1 MREIALLFLI
11 GAFVLFVSFFLL
23 IMLCWVTITP
33 YTNYQL
39 KKKENKIQWRCQETY
54 ESRNN
59 FLNGKSD
66 IHICD
71 LSYRVIPSEVNKF
84 TRIFGSNGWKE
95 TFTDLEFKNKEDFQ
109 KFVKNFQT
117 INDIKTYNNKENGV
131 LWYEP

>member
-1 MREIALLFLI
+1 MREIAVLFLI

-84 TRIFGSNGWKE
+84 TRIFGSNHWKE
-95 TFTDLEFKNKEDFQ
+95 AFTDLEFKNKEDFQ

>member
-1 MREIALLFLI
+1 MREIAVLFLI

-33 YTNYQL
+33 YTNYKL

-84 TRIFGSNGWKE
+84 TRIFGSNHWKE
-95 TFTDLEFKNKEDFQ
+95 AFTDLEFKNKEDFQ

>member
-84 TRIFGSNGWKE
+84 TRIFGRNHWKE
-95 TFTDLEFKNKEDFQ
+95 AFTDLEFKNKEDFQ

>member
-1 MREIALLFLI
+1 MREIAELFLI

-33 YTNYQL
+33 YTNYKL

-84 TRIFGSNGWKE
+84 TRIFGSNHWKE

-131 LWYEP
+131 LWFEP

>member
-1 MREIALLFLI
+1 MREITELFLI

-39 KKKENKIQWRCQETY
+39 KKKGNKIQWRCQETY

-84 TRIFGSNGWKE
+84 TRIFGSNGWKK
-95 TFTDLEFKNKEDFQ
+95 TFTDLEFKNKKDFQ

-117 INDIKTYNNKENGV
+117 INDIKTYNNKENGI

>member
-1 MREIALLFLI
+1 MREITELFLI

-23 IMLCWVTITP
+23 IMLCWMTITP

-54 ESRNN
+54 ESRKKI
-59 FLNGKSD
+59 LNGESD
-66 IHICD
+66 VHICD
-71 LSYRVIPSEVNKF
+71 LSYRIIPSEVNRF
-84 TRIFGSNGWKE
+84 TRIFGSNNWKE
-95 TFTDLEFKNKEDFQ
+95 AFTDLEFKNKEDFQ

-117 INDIKTYNNKENGV
+117 INDIKTYNNKENGI

>member
-33 YTNYQL
+33 YTNYKL

-84 TRIFGSNGWKE
+84 TRIFGSNHWKE
-95 TFTDLEFKNKEDFQ
+95 AFTDLEFKNKEDFQ

>member
-1 MREIALLFLI
+1 MREITELFLI

-23 IMLCWVTITP
+23 IMLCWMTITP

-54 ESRNN
+54 ESRKN
-59 FLNGKSD
+59 FLNDKSD
-66 IHICD
+66 VHICD
-71 LSYRVIPSEVNKF
+71 LSYRIIPSEVNKF
-84 TRIFGSNGWKE
+84 TRIFGGNNWKE
-95 TFTDLEFKNKEDFQ
+95 AFTDLEFKNKEDFQ

-117 INDIKTYNNKENGV
+117 INDIKTYNNKENGI

>member
-1 MREIALLFLI
+1 MREIAVLFLI

-23 IMLCWVTITP
+23 IMLCWMTITP

-39 KKKENKIQWRCQETY
+39 KKKGNKIQWRCQETY

-84 TRIFGSNGWKE
+84 TRIFGSNHWKE
-95 TFTDLEFKNKEDFQ
+95 AFTDLEFKNKEDFQ

>member
-1 MREIALLFLI
+1 MREIAELFLI

-84 TRIFGSNGWKE
+84 TRIFGSNHWKE
-95 TFTDLEFKNKEDFQ
+95 AFTDLEFKNKEDFQ

>member
-1 MREIALLFLI
+1 MREIAELFLI

-33 YTNYQL
+33 YTNYKL

-84 TRIFGSNGWKE
+84 TRIFGSNHWKE
-95 TFTDLEFKNKEDFQ
+95 AFTDLEFKNKEDFQ

>member
-1 MREIALLFLI
+1 MREIAVLFLI

-33 YTNYQL
+33 YTNYKL

-84 TRIFGSNGWKE
+84 TRIFGSNHWKE
-95 TFTDLEFKNKEDFQ
+95 AFTDLEFKNKEDFQ

-131 LWYEP
+131 LWFEP

>member
-1 MREIALLFLI
+1 MREITELFLI

-23 IMLCWVTITP
+23 IMLCWMTITP

-54 ESRNN
+54 ESRKK
-59 FLNGKSD
+59 FLNGESD
-66 IHICD
+66 VHICD
-71 LSYRVIPSEVNKF
+71 LSYRIIPSEVNKF
-84 TRIFGSNGWKE
+84 TRIFGSNNWKE
-95 TFTDLEFKNKEDFQ
+95 AFTDLEFKNKEDFQ

-117 INDIKTYNNKENGV
+117 INDIKTYNNKENGI

>member
-84 TRIFGSNGWKE
+84 TRIFGSNHWKE
-95 TFTDLEFKNKEDFQ
+95 AFTDLEFKNKEDFQ

>member
-1 MREIALLFLI
+1 MREITELFLI

-23 IMLCWVTITP
+23 IMLCWMTITP

-54 ESRNN
+54 ESRKN
-59 FLNGKSD
+59 FLNDKSD
-66 IHICD
+66 VHICD
-71 LSYRVIPSEVNKF
+71 LSYRIIPSEVNKF
-84 TRIFGSNGWKE
+84 TRIFGSNNWKE
-95 TFTDLEFKNKEDFQ
+95 AFTDLEFKNKEDFQ

-117 INDIKTYNNKENGV
+117 INDIKTYNNKENGI

>member
-84 TRIFGSNGWKE
+84 TRIFGSNHWKE
-95 TFTDLEFKNKEDFQ
+95 AFTDLEFKNKEDFQ

-131 LWYEP
+131 LWFEP